1 VSQPATPRRRA
12 RPPSILRGP
21 FGLLWAGQTASML
34 GDGIF
39 LVAFT
44 WQIAVRWHRPA
55 LLGGLLAARVL
66 AELATLALG
75 G

>member
-1 VSQPATPRRRA
+1 
-12 RPPSILRGP
+12 
-21 FGLLWAGQTASML
+21 ML